1 MYDRFNKLPFWG
13 RIITVMIVL
22 FVVWML
28 LQIVLGIVKALI
40 PLAVIATL
48 IVGILW
54 LFDKVRD

>member
-1 MYDRFNKLPFWG
+1 MYEQFNKLPLWG
-13 RIITVMIVL
+13 RIVAVMIVL
-22 FVVWML
+22 FVVWVL
-28 LQIVLGIVKALI
+28 LQLVLGIVKALI

>member
-1 MYDRFNKLPFWG
+1 MYDRFNKLPVWG
-13 RIITVMIVL
+13 RILTVMIVL
-22 FVVWML
+22 FVAWAL
-28 LQIVLGIVKALI
+28 LQLVLGIIKALI